1 MRHILASIVLIVL
14 LFSTLALGE
23 TMKDLVVMDGLYYKK
38 FTDVPFTGKVT
49 GEYQGS
55 FKDGKRDGPWVSY
68 YYNGQLKWKGNYKD
82 GKVDGPFVS
91 YWDNGTVQS
100 QGTSKDGEM
109 EGPWF
114 SYNKD
119 GTVDENWTGTF
130 KNGKKISD

>member
-1 MRHILASIVLIVL
+1 MRHILTSVFLVVL
-14 LFSTLALGE
+14 LFPALALGSE
-23 TMKDLVVMDGLYYKK
+23 VKCDELVMTDGFPCLKS
-38 FTDVPFTGKVT
+38 FTGEGPSLVR
-49 GEYQGS
+49 S

-91 YWDNGTVQS
+91 YWDNGKLQS

-109 EGPWF
+109 EGPWV

-119 GTVDENWTGTF
+119 GTVNEKWTGTF
-130 KNGKKISD
+130 RNGVKVK